1 MTYCVFC
8 DEEKMKKDVIHTQKN
23 FFAAVG
29 LSLVTPGH
37 VMIITRGH
45 YACFGDLPEGLD
57 QEYSE
62 FEKKLRD
69 KISEKFH
76 EPFLVEYAGKRVQ
89 SVYHGH
95 AHFIP
100 LKGKGYEIKSIV
112 EEMPFAAGI
121 SVEEVDRKRL
131 REIYRN
137 EGDYVSF
144 KEKGK
149 LYVCHTKGI
158 VYDEKNQNPG
168 LNYPA
173 FFKKKGL
180 EFPGWQNMS
189 EDYRVVDEQKRKET
203 KEKVLFPISQR

>member
-131 REIYRN
+131 REIYKQ
-137 EGDYVSF
+137 EGEYIGI
-144 KEKGK
+144 KENGR
-149 LYVCHTKGI
+149 LYVCHINDIENVTT
-158 VYDEKNQNPG
+158 NPG

-173 FFKKKGL
+173 FFSKRKGL
-180 EFPGWQNMS
+180 DISKWQNMGEEHMRTS
-189 EDYRVVDEQKRKET
+189 EEIRT
-203 KEKVLFPISQR
+203 LTISTLSNIL

>member
-62 FEKKLRD
+62 FEKKLG
-69 KISEKFH
+69 E
-76 EPFLVEYAGKRVQ
+76 EY
-89 SVYHGH
+89 
-95 AHFIP
+95 
-100 LKGKGYEIKSIV
+100 IK
-112 EEMPFAAGI
+112 
-121 SVEEVDRKRL
+121 
-131 REIYRN
+131 
-137 EGDYVSF
+137 
-144 KEKGK
+144 KEKKKKKKKKKIKKKEGEYIGIK
-149 LYVCHTKGI
+149 ENGRLYVCHINDIENVTT
-158 VYDEKNQNPG
+158 NPG

-173 FFKKKGL
+173 FFSKRKGL
-180 EFPGWQNMS
+180 DISKWQNMGEEHMRTS
-189 EDYRVVDEQKRKET
+189 EEIRT
-203 KEKVLFPISQR
+203 LTISTLSNIL